1 MNVYVYIYICM
12 YVYIYTY
19 TYTHLYNFD
28 HRREHG
34 KVEIGVMR
42 SSSLVKSKNR
52 QSLSGV
58 WEALE
63 RLRIQQEKGTE
74 VNLQLL
80 HRVSL
85 AICWVF

>member
-1 MNVYVYIYICM
+1 M

-28 HRREHG
+28 HRREHR